1 MEKIEMSMQEPT
13 DEKTGNMEASGMED
27 VNTSADVPIQA
38 GMLGETLG
46 TPGKAADDAEQPVPN
61 KIMSLPGQEGDK
73 MNHKQKSH
81 HIETANETVKQNQ
94 ETKTGIDSSDKSY
107 GSTLHDSTAS
117 RIAPVTYGASLL
129 AMPRDDDMV
138 VMFMTDDNNFLPAAV
153 PVSEAH

>member
-27 VNTSADVPIQA
+27 VNTSADVPIQVD
-38 GMLGETLG
+38 MLGETLG

-81 HIETANETVKQNQ
+81 HIKTANETVKQNQ
-94 ETKTGIDSSDKSY
+94 ETKTGIDSSNKSY
-107 GSTLHDSTAS
+107 GSIYTILQ
-117 RIAPVTYGASLL
+117 LL
-129 AMPRDDDMV
+129 G
-138 VMFMTDDNNFLPAAV
+138 
-153 PVSEAH
+153 SHQ